1 MNSSRLIKKLRI
13 TNQTDEKMLDS
24 QKDDGRIVS
33 EMEQANK
40 SLP

>member
-1 MNSSRLIKKLRI
+1 MDKKLRI
-13 TNQTDEKMLDS
+13 TNQTDEKMLDD
-24 QKDDGRIVS
+24 QKEDGRIIF